1 MARRVMRF
9 YEPRVSLS
17 AGNKRSLCSFPG
29 QACNDLSLA
38 KSVVV
43 TTLQQPSLGLA
54 RSFGERQAERSCLL
68 YATYRGV
75 ERFQS
80 GELPIRGWGK

>member
-29 QACNDLSLA
+29 QACNDLFLA

-54 RSFGERQAERSCLL
+54 RSFGERQAEAILSPVCNIPRS
-68 YATYRGV
+68 RKV
-75 ERFQS
+75 S
-80 GELPIRGWGK
+80 IR